1 MLNISLD
8 EQKEDTMDTQPQP
21 YDFED
26 EGRQITTFVHSSRF
40 TNQPETQVTMST
52 HSGKLDDI
60 LISFQKFLYACGYR
74 WPKNYVLQ
82 LGPTDNFP
90 REVLDDSDTEVSVN

>member
-1 MLNISLD
+1 
-8 EQKEDTMDTQPQP
+8 
-21 YDFED
+21 
-26 EGRQITTFVHSSRF
+26 
-40 TNQPETQVTMST
+40 MST

-60 LISFQKFLYACGYR
+60 LISFQKFLYACGFR

-82 LGPTDNFP
+82 FAPAEVFP